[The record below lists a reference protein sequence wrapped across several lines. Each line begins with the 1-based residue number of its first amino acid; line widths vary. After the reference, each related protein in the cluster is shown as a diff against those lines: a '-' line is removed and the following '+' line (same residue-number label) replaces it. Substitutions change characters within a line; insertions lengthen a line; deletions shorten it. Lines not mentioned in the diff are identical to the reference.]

1 MWNRLNILI
10 STLFLDMHPKYQEI
24 SLLPLLYPF
33 FFFCRFIFWLLPLCC
48 SHSFF
53 LFATWGALHTVF
65 ATHSPLPVDS
75 EREREREREASVLF
89 GRSGCFSSLIT
100 GHWECCSDQTLA
112 ALSLTV
118 WTWKKYLYAPTLEFE
133 HSSGGHSVSCL
144 FTSRN
149 LCYSTGPLCVSI
161 LMHLMPNA
169 LSEAS

>member
-1 MWNRLNILI
+1 
-10 STLFLDMHPKYQEI
+10 MHPKYQEI
-24 SLLPLLYPF
+24 SLLPLLYLSF
-33 FFFCRFIFWLLPLCC
+33 LSFYFLTFTSLLL
-48 SHSFF
+48 SFF
-53 LFATWGALHTVF
+53 LSVCNLRSTAHCVC
-65 ATHSPLPVDS
+65 HPLS
-75 EREREREREASVLF
+75 TACGLREREASVLF

-118 WTWKKYLYAPTLEFE
+118 WTWNKYLYAPTLEFE
-133 HSSGGHSVSCL
+133 HSSGGHSVSCR

-149 LCYSTGPLCVSI
+149 LCYSPGPLCVSI